1 MGNCWSPQNC
11 IREPKVKESAEA
23 SFRNIQQYKAI
34 IDEDKVDDTIS
45 GDQNDG
51 NYQVDEETGDILMH
65 PRISLRVGG
74 LEAIPE
80 EPSTDV
86 ETGSSII
93 NVEEI

>member
-11 IREPKVKESAEA
+11 LRESKVKESTEA

-34 IDEDKVDDTIS
+34 IDEDRVDDTIS

-65 PRISLRVGG
+65 PRISLRAGG

-86 ETGSSII
+86 ETCSSIT
-93 NVEEI
+93 NVGEI

>member
-11 IREPKVKESAEA
+11 IREPEVKESAEA
-23 SFRNIQQYKAI
+23 SFRYIQQYKAI
-34 IDEDKVDDTIS
+34 IDENRVADTIS

-51 NYQVDEETGDILMH
+51 DYQVDEETGDILMH

-86 ETGSSII
+86 ETG
-93 NVEEI
+93 

>member
-11 IREPKVKESAEA
+11 IREPEVKESAEA

-34 IDEDKVDDTIS
+34 IDEDRVADTIS
-45 GDQNDG
+45 G
-51 NYQVDEETGDILMH
+51 NYLVDEETGDILMH

-86 ETGSSII
+86 ETGSTIT